1 MVSIR
6 DNQQKHLQRHA
17 VAVVLVRPNLL
28 ADLAKICAAAMVVAR
43 RKEAAP

>member
-6 DNQQKHLQRHA
+6 DNQQQHLTCHA
-17 VAVVLVRPNLL
+17 VAMVLVRPNLL
-28 ADLAKICAAAMVVAR
+28 AGMTKIDAVMVVAR

>member
-6 DNQQKHLQRHA
+6 DNQQKHLTCHA
-17 VAVVLVRPNLL
+17 VALVLVRPNLL
-28 ADLAKICAAAMVVAR
+28 AGMTKISAVMVVAW

>member
-6 DNQQKHLQRHA
+6 DNQQQHLTRHA
-17 VAVVLVRPNLL
+17 VATVLVRPNLL
-28 ADLAKICAAAMVVAR
+28 ADLAKIGVMVVAR

>member
-6 DNQQKHLQRHA
+6 DNQQKHLKRHA
-17 VAVVLVRPNLL
+17 VAMLLVRPNLL
-28 ADLAKICAAAMVVAR
+28 AGMTKIDAVMVAAW